1 MRYRLLILIT
11 SLLVFLLAGLK
22 QNREEETVIRLTQQ
36 SMIISME
43 DMSNVS
49 AYDGTHHMPL
59 TKNGEFSHTCYYTY
73 DNFEANG
80 IVGVL
85 FFDTNMTT
93 FASDGN
99 YKCTRSNG

>member
-1 MRYRLLILIT
+1 MSHRLLILIT
-11 SLLVFLLAGLK
+11 GLLFFLLAGK
-22 QNREEETVIRLTQQ
+22 QIQEGKTVIRSTQQ

-43 DMSNVS
+43 GMNNVYT
-49 AYDGTHHMPL
+49 YDDTTHML
-59 TKNGEFSHTCYYTY
+59 LSKNGKIGHTSFYYY